1 MIPTS
6 KTILN
11 QKYVA
16 LNIVIYWFCALLVDF
31 IITKVFGSLPWSAI
45 PCNTWRK
52 GTPCLYKGA
61 LSNQGNKFY
70 TPSACCE
77 SCDELAVTVAHFEPG
92 LPLGSSS
99 M

>member
-1 MIPTS
+1 MISTS

-16 LNIVIYWFCALLVDF
+16 LNIVIYWFCAFLVYF
-31 IITKVFGSLPWSAI
+31 LITKVFGSLPWSAI

-77 SCDELAVTVAHFEPG
+77 SCDDTCAQSL
-92 LPLGSSS
+92 
-99 M
+99 